1 MWASEAALASRRLIL
16 RSAVAVGCAA
26 ASLVPGGSALAQP
39 LPEVTE
45 DDIARVRRQHRMP
58 SDAELARIPVPGAP
72 RIDALPQPLTQST
85 VDLEALARG
94 FDNPAD
100 GPAFAAGSGPSLL
113 IFVSFAMPE
122 ATLTR
127 LVDQASRAGATLV
140 LRGLVDGSLRETVER
155 MQRLV
160 GTRRVAVQIDPQ
172 AFDRYSVQRT
182 PSFVIVRG
190 GAASQPCGTGS
201 CIAGDQYLL
210 AAGDVS
216 LGYALEHFRRSAPRM
231 AGEASMFLQRMKGVA
246 R

>member
-1 MWASEAALASRRLIL
+1 
-16 RSAVAVGCAA
+16 
-26 ASLVPGGSALAQP
+26 
-39 LPEVTE
+39 
-45 DDIARVRRQHRMP
+45 
-58 SDAELARIPVPGAP
+58 
-72 RIDALPQPLTQST
+72 
-85 VDLEALARG
+85 
-94 FDNPAD
+94 
-100 GPAFAAGSGPSLL
+100 
-113 IFVSFAMPE
+113 MPE